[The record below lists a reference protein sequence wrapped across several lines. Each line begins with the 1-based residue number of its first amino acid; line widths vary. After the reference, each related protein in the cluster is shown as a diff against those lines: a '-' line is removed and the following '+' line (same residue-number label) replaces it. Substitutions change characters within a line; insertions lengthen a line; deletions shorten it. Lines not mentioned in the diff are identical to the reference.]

1 MKILIATV
9 QVPFI
14 RGGAEIL
21 AEGLSSAVRA
31 KGHEAEIT
39 AIPFKGY
46 PPERVLDQML
56 ACRLLDLTE
65 SEGAPVDFVIGL
77 KFPAYL
83 VQHPNKVL
91 WILHQFR
98 TAYELWDHPYGDL
111 HHFPSGPQVRD
122 AIVRIDQWLIPEA
135 KAVFTISKNVSS
147 RLWEYCGIDSTP
159 LYHPPTN
166 ASQFYTA
173 PAEDYFFFPSRLTP
187 LKRQALVLE
196 AMAHTR
202 QPVRVRLAGT
212 AEGARYGEELEA
224 LARELKVDHRV
235 EKLGQVSEEEKRALY
250 AHALGVIFPPVDED
264 YGYVTLEAMLAS
276 KPVIT
281 CRDSGGP
288 LEFVQNG
295 VTGLVADACP
305 EALALA
311 MDTLWEDQRRAKEL
325 GEAGKARYDALEIS
339 WQTVVERLVS
349 CA

>member
-1 MKILIATV
+1 MKILIATA

-21 AEGLSSAVRA
+21 AEGLLSAIRA
-31 KGHEAEIT
+31 TGHEAEIT

-46 PPERVLDQML
+46 PPERVLEQML
-56 ACRLLDLTE
+56 ACRLLDVTE

-83 VQHPNKVL
+83 VPHPNKVL
-91 WILHQFR
+91 WLLHQFR

-111 HHFPSGPQVRD
+111 HHFPNGAQVRD

-135 KAVFTISKNVSS
+135 KTVFTISKNVSS
-147 RLWEYCGIDSTP
+147 RLWKYCGIDSTP
-159 LYHPPTN
+159 LYHPPAN
-166 ASQFYTA
+166 ASQFYA
-173 PAEDYFFFPSRLTP
+173 AAAEDYFFFPSRLTP
-187 LKRQALVLE
+187 LKRQVLVLE
-196 AMAHTR
+196 ALAHTQ

-224 LARELKVDHRV
+224 LARELRVEHRV
-235 EKLGQVSEEEKRALY
+235 EKLGQVTEEAKRALY

-288 LEFVQNG
+288 LEFVRDG
-295 VTGLVADACP
+295 ETGLVADACP

-311 MDTLWEDQRRAKEL
+311 MDTLWGDRGWAKEL
-325 GEAGKARYDALEIS
+325 GEAGRARYDDLEIS
-339 WQTVVERLVS
+339 WRTVVERLVS
-349 CA
+349 CV